1 MSTAFANFDEP
12 FAWLIRGL
20 IEYGWKDIT
29 KGQPMP
35 STEGAGEFDLSFVP
49 ESQGRSGILLRMPAM
64 VGGQRCHED
73 DSYGFEVRLTRV
85 QGQPGIA
92 ARCAECNFL
101 QEFAFD
107 PNNPVWMAGYL
118 HQALTQYVPA
128 YVRWRLD
135 GGELSW
141 AQRQGVPPVEGETC
155 SASLSGWIQQQ
166 LSLNR
171 NFDTSLWTG
180 VPQAATTGGSGVGG
194 SPIASVG
201 NYGSKNGSP
210 VATIETLLSGPAR
223 AMSVM
228 AILGALAG
236 FTAMLNVVVT
246 IAFFQFD
253 RLFAI
258 FSSGLFFMFAMSGA
272 VASHFGIQQYRAAK
286 GKVLPWVAIAYPAVM
301 PICCFA
307 GLPIAIWSAK
317 RWMDPRVKAFR
328 NTTA

>member
-1 MSTAFANFDEP
+1 MSTAFSNFDEP

-20 IEYGWKDIT
+20 IEYGWTDIT
-29 KGQPMP
+29 KGQPLP
-35 STEGAGEFDLSFVP
+35 AQEGPAGFDLSFVP
-49 ESQGRSGILLRMPAM
+49 ESQGRSGVLLRMPAV
-64 VGGQRCHED
+64 VGGTRCHED

-118 HQALTQYVPA
+118 HQSLTEYVPE

-141 AQRQGVPPVEGETC
+141 AQRQGVPPIEGEPC
-155 SASLSGWIQQQ
+155 SASLAGWIQQQ
-166 LSLNR
+166 LAMNR
-171 NFDTSLWTG
+171 TFDLTLWTAAPPTVAG
-180 VPQAATTGGSGVGG
+180 VNTGMSG
-194 SPIASVG
+194 SPVAAIG
-201 NYGSKNGSP
+201 NYGSQNGTP
-210 VATIETLLSGPAR
+210 VATIETLLAGPAR

-236 FTAMLNVVVT
+236 FMALLNVVVT

-258 FSSGLFFMFAMSGA
+258 FSSGLFFAFSMSGA
-272 VASHFGIQQYRAAK
+272 VASHFGIQQYRTGK
-286 GKVLPWVAIAYPAVM
+286 GTVLPWVAIAYPALV

-307 GLPIAIWSAK
+307 GLPVAIWSAK
-317 RWMDPRVKAFR
+317 RWMDPRVKTIR
-328 NTTA
+328 DSTV